1 MKEIVEIIFC
11 GLLLFGMVCLIL
23 GILYLVIIYPYVN
36 YQLNRKSNKIQWRC
50 QETYE
55 SRNNFLNGESDNHIC
70 DLSYRIL
77 PSEVNKLTRIYGN
90 NHWNET
96 FTDLKFKNKEEF
108 QIFVKNFQTLNDIKT
123 YVDKE
128 NGNLWYEPE
137 S

>member
-1 MKEIVEIIFC
+1 MQEILEIIFC

-96 FTDLKFKNKEEF
+96 FTNLKFKNKEEF

-128 NGNLWYEPE
+128 NGILWYEPE
-137 S
+137 F

>member
-1 MKEIVEIIFC
+1 MKEILELIFC
-11 GLLLFGMVCLIL
+11 GLFLFGMVCLIL
-23 GILYLVIIYPYVN
+23 GILYLVIIYPYVT
-36 YQLNRKSNKIQWRC
+36 YQLSRKSNKIQWRC

-96 FTDLKFKNKEEF
+96 FTNLKFKNKEEF

-128 NGNLWYEPE
+128 NGTLWYEPE
-137 S
+137 T

>member
-1 MKEIVEIIFC
+1 MREILEIIFC
-11 GLLLFGMVCLIL
+11 GLFLFGIICLIL
-23 GILYLVIIYPYVN
+23 GILYMIIIYPCVN

-90 NHWNET
+90 NHWHET
-96 FTDLKFKNKEEF
+96 FTNLKFKNKEEF
-108 QIFVKNFQTLNDIKT
+108 QIFVKDFQTVNDIET
-123 YVDKE
+123 YINKE
-128 NGNLWYEPE
+128 NGILWYEPE
-137 S
+137 Y

>member
-1 MKEIVEIIFC
+1 MREILEMILSGLFIF
-11 GLLLFGMVCLIL
+11 GAVCLIL
-23 GILYLVIIYPYVN
+23 VFLFMVIIYPYVK

-50 QETYE
+50 QENYE
-55 SRNNFLNGESDNHIC
+55 ARNKFLNSESDKHIC
-70 DLSYRIL
+70 DLSYRVL

-96 FTDLKFKNKEEF
+96 FTKLKFKNKEEF

-128 NGNLWYEPE
+128 NGTLWYEPE